1 MGAEVVTEVVVE
13 EFVGQAV
20 KVVQAIFFDFLSY
33 DCLEK
38 MRGARVVIEVVVEVV
53 VLVWWR

>member
-1 MGAEVVTEVVVE
+1 MVVE
-13 EFVGQAV
+13 EFVGEAV
-20 KVVQAIFFDFLSY
+20 KVVQAIFFDFLSC
-33 DCLEK
+33 DCLKK

>member
-13 EFVGQAV
+13 EFVGEAV
-20 KVVQAIFFDFLSY
+20 KVVQAIFFDFLSC
-33 DCLEK
+33 DCLKK